1 MIILIDTMFF
11 HNIKNINHIFNV
23 NWTEQSTCNPNGEFS
38 NIISI
43 QDYNHI
49 YNDSYEKRFDN
60 NMLFNK
66 ILKQKCIENNI
77 IYTDI
82 NDYIIESDYKVKNEY
97 LYDYDDHHLNGN
109 INLYYYLIQRI
120 SQYI

>member
-1 MIILIDTMFF
+1 
-11 HNIKNINHIFNV
+11 
-23 NWTEQSTCNPNGEFS
+23 
-38 NIISI
+38 
-43 QDYNHI
+43 
-49 YNDSYEKRFDN
+49 
-60 NMLFNK
+60 MLFNK

-82 NDYIIESDYKVKNEY
+82 NDYIIDINDYIIDSDYKVKNEY

-109 INLYYYLIQRI
+109 IKLYYYLIERI